1 MAQKRLI
8 KDLKRIHEDPPTG
21 IMAAPND
28 DDIFHWS
35 AVICGPEGTEWEG
48 GVFKL
53 SMAFSPEY
61 PNKAP
66 EVKFVSEIFHPNGKN
81 KKLFKIIYSIIIIS
95 LFLVYS
101 NGDICLDIL
110 KHNWSPIYDVAA
122 ILTSIQS
129 LLTDPNTKS
138 PANADAARLYD
149 NNKREYFHR
158 VKEIVDKSLE
168 DFEDDD
174 DDEDMDDAEDD
185 DDEDDE

>member
-1 MAQKRLI
+1 M
-8 KDLKRIHEDPPTG
+8 
-21 IMAAPND
+21 
-28 DDIFHWS
+28 
-35 AVICGPEGTEWEG
+35 
-48 GVFKL
+48 
-53 SMAFSPEY
+53 
-61 PNKAP
+61 
-66 EVKFVSEIFHPNGKN
+66 VKTKN
-81 KKLFKIIYSIIIIS
+81 FFIIIYSIIIYFFS